1 MSVSLGIPQLRSTG
15 PAPSPAPPAAGLL
28 DRHGR
33 RATDLRLSVIDK
45 CNLRC
50 TYCMPADGLAWL
62 PAAQLMTPDE
72 ITRIVTLGVH
82 RLGITEL
89 RLTGGEPLVRPDLEE
104 IIAAVRTTHP
114 HLPVSLT
121 TNGIGLATRARGL
134 AAAGLSRINIS
145 LDSLDAATY
154 RTLARRDRLG
164 EVLAGA
170 EAAAAAGLAPVKIN
184 AVLMAG
190 INDHEAPDLLAW
202 ALTQGFALR
211 FIEQMP
217 LDADHG
223 WTREEMVTAAQIR
236 QHLATHYHLAP
247 HRAPRA
253 GAPAQLWD
261 VHPLTGSA
269 AAGDAA
275 TGGGAGGEE
284 PLGTVGI
291 IASVTEP
298 FCAACT
304 RTRITAE
311 GRIRSCLFSH
321 QETDLLGLLRAGAT
335 DTDLAQRW
343 QAAMWAKPAA
353 HGMEHPGL
361 DSPDYVQ
368 PARTMS
374 AIGG

>member
-1 MSVSLGIPQLRSTG
+1 SVSLGLPQIRSAG
-15 PAPSPAPPAAGLL
+15 PAPSGAPAGAGLV

-50 TYCMPADGLAWL
+50 TYCMPADGLPWL
-62 PAAQLMTPDE
+62 PAAQLMTPAE
-72 ITRIVTLGVH
+72 IARIVRVGVAELGV
-82 RLGITEL
+82 TEL
-89 RLTGGEPLVRPDLEE
+89 RLTGGEPLVRRDLED
-104 IIAAVRTTHP
+104 IVAGIRATHP
-114 HLPVSLT
+114 GLPVSLT
-121 TNGIGLATRARGL
+121 TNGLGLATRARAL
-134 AAAGLSRINIS
+134 AEAGLSRINIS
-145 LDSLDAATY
+145 LDSLDAETFRA
-154 RTLARRDRLG
+154 LARRDRLA

-184 AVLMAG
+184 AVLMRG

-202 ALTQGFALR
+202 ALERGFALR

-223 WTREEMVTAAQIR
+223 WTRADMVTAAQIR
-236 QHLATHYHLAP
+236 HRLDTRFRLAP
-247 HRAPRA
+247 HPGERA

-261 VHPLTGSA
+261 VHPRTATAEAPA
-269 AAGDAA
+269 AH
-275 TGGGAGGEE
+275 GAPDE

-298 FCAACT
+298 FCAECK

-321 QETDLLGLLRAGAT
+321 EETELLPLLRAGAT
-335 DTDLAQRW
+335 DAQLAERW
-343 QAAMWAKPAA
+343 RAAMWAKPAA
-353 HGMEHPGL
+353 HGMDHTGL

-368 PARTMS
+368 PARSMS